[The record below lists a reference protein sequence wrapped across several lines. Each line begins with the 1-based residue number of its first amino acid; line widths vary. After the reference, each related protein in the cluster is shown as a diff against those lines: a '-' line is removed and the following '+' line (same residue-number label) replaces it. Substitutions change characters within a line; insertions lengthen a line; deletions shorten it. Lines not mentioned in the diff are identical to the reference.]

1 MKIKKIIAPADYTTK
16 LGERVSYWLYFVGQ
30 NVFYNVVTTFMAT
43 YLMMNGINLA
53 KIALVMLIV
62 KIWDAVNDPM
72 FGIIFDKIK
81 FKNGQKCMPWI
92 KISVGLVPITTVLL
106 FIIPSGIGEIP
117 KLIWF
122 TVAYL
127 LWDSSYTVCD
137 VPIYSMVTTMTDNVN
152 ERNTLMSIGRL
163 FSSAGMGLSGL
174 LCTLLVSEKIGL
186 SFSPVVI
193 ILSVIGLL
201 FMIPLCFNGKERNY
215 HGELEEE
222 AFSIK
227 RMLKYLVHNK
237 YLLIYYLGYLF
248 ANGLLTGNALALFV
262 SYYLFGSANF
272 NIILGII
279 GSVPSIIVALLIPV
293 VSKKFDKFKL
303 FFICNSVAAVLGFV
317 MYFIGWQNKML
328 FVILTVIRGL
338 FTSVTGTLGFMFTPD
353 CAEYGQYKTGVDAK
367 GITFSIQT
375 FTTKI
380 AAAVASSLGLAILS
394 LFDWKKIEA
403 ESFADIEKLHIV
415 QSATALNGLWVTYIL
430 IPSIGLAITSV
441 IYLFYKLRDKD
452 VQVMARCNAGEI
464 TREEAEQLLPKSL
477 KCGIKPKLTEETVS
491 SAK

>member
-1 MKIKKIIAPADYTTK
+1 MKIKEIIAPADYTTR
-16 LGERVSYWLYFVGQ
+16 LGERVSYWTYFVGQ
-30 NVFYNVVTTFMAT
+30 NIFYNVVTTFMAT
-43 YLMMNGINLA
+43 YLMMNGIDLG
-53 KIALVMLIV
+53 KIAVVTLIV

-81 FKNGQKCMPWI
+81 FKNKQKCMPWI
-92 KISVGLVPITTVLL
+92 RISVGLVPITTVLL
-106 FIIPSGIGEIP
+106 FIIPSGMAQIG

-122 TVAYL
+122 MVAYL

-137 VPIYSMVTTMTDNVN
+137 VPIYSMVTTMTDNIN

-163 FSSAGMGLSGL
+163 FSSAGMGISGL
-174 LCTLLVSEKIGL
+174 LCTVLVSEKVGL
-186 SFSPVVI
+186 SFSPTVI
-193 ILSVIGLL
+193 LLSVIGLL
-201 FMIPLCFNGKERNY
+201 FMIPLCFTGKERNY
-215 HGELEEE
+215 HDKPEEE

-227 RMLKYLVHNK
+227 RMLTYLVHNK

-248 ANGLLTGNALALFV
+248 ANGLMTNNALALFV

-272 NIILGII
+272 NIIIGILGV
-279 GSVPSIIVALLIPV
+279 VPSVLASLLIPV
-293 VSKKFDKFKL
+293 ITKKIDKFKL
-303 FFICNSVAAVLGFV
+303 FYICNTVAAALGFA
-317 MYFIGWQNKML
+317 MYFIGWQDKTL
-328 FVILTVIRGL
+328 FIVLTVIRSL

-380 AAAVASSLGLAILS
+380 AAAVASSLGLAILTF
-394 LFDWKKIEA
+394 FDWTKIEA

-415 QSATALNGLWVTYIL
+415 QSSTALNGLWVTYIL
-430 IPSIGLAITSV
+430 VPSIGLMITSG
-441 IYLFYKLRDKD
+441 IYLLYKLRDKE

-464 TREEAEQLLPKSL
+464 TREEAESLLPNYL
-477 KCGIKPKLTEETVS
+477 RCGVKTKITDREAVNK
-491 SAK
+491 

>member
-1 MKIKKIIAPADYTTK
+1 MKIKEIIAPADYTTR
-16 LGERVSYWLYFVGQ
+16 LGERVSYWTYFVGQ
-30 NVFYNVVTTFMAT
+30 NIFYNVVTTFMAT
-43 YLMMNGINLA
+43 YLMMNGIDLG
-53 KIALVMLIV
+53 KIAVVTLIV

-81 FKNGQKCMPWI
+81 FKNKQKCMPWI
-92 KISVGLVPITTVLL
+92 RISVGLVPITTVLL
-106 FIIPSGIGEIP
+106 FIIPSGMAQTG

-122 TVAYL
+122 MVAYL

-137 VPIYSMVTTMTDNVN
+137 VPIYSMVTTMTDNIN

-163 FSSAGMGLSGL
+163 FSSAGMGISGL
-174 LCTLLVSEKIGL
+174 LCTVLVSEKVGL
-186 SFSPVVI
+186 SFSPTVI
-193 ILSVIGLL
+193 LLSVIGLL
-201 FMIPLCFNGKERNY
+201 FMIPLCFTGKERNY
-215 HGELEEE
+215 HDKPEEE

-227 RMLKYLVHNK
+227 RMLTYLVHNK

-248 ANGLLTGNALALFV
+248 ANGLMTNNALALFV

-272 NIILGII
+272 NIIIGILGV
-279 GSVPSIIVALLIPV
+279 VPSVLASLLIPV
-293 VSKKFDKFKL
+293 ITKKFDKFKL
-303 FFICNSVAAVLGFV
+303 FYICNTAAAALGFA
-317 MYFIGWQNKML
+317 MYFIGWQDKTL
-328 FVILTVIRGL
+328 FIVLTVIRSL

-380 AAAVASSLGLAILS
+380 AAAVASSLGLAILTF
-394 LFDWKKIEA
+394 FDWTKIEA

-415 QSATALNGLWVTYIL
+415 QSSTALNGLWVTYIL
-430 IPSIGLAITSV
+430 VPSIGLMITSG
-441 IYLFYKLRDKD
+441 IYLLYKLRDKE

-464 TREEAEQLLPKSL
+464 TREEAESLLPNYLRYGVKT
-477 KCGIKPKLTEETVS
+477 KITDRETVN
-491 SAK
+491 K

>member
-1 MKIKKIIAPADYTTK
+1 MKIKEIIAPADYTTR
-16 LGERVSYWLYFVGQ
+16 LGERVSYWTYFVGQ
-30 NVFYNVVTTFMAT
+30 NIFYNVVTTFMAT
-43 YLMMNGINLA
+43 YLMMNGIDLG
-53 KIALVMLIV
+53 KIAVVTLIV

-81 FKNGQKCMPWI
+81 FKNKQKCMPWI
-92 KISVGLVPITTVLL
+92 RISVGLVPITTVLL
-106 FIIPSGIGEIP
+106 FIIPSGMAQTG

-122 TVAYL
+122 MVAYL

-137 VPIYSMVTTMTDNVN
+137 VPIYSMVTTMTDNIN

-163 FSSAGMGLSGL
+163 FSSAGMGISGL
-174 LCTLLVSEKIGL
+174 LCTVLVSEKVGL
-186 SFSPVVI
+186 SFSPTVI
-193 ILSVIGLL
+193 LLSVIGLL
-201 FMIPLCFNGKERNY
+201 FMVPLCFTGKERNY
-215 HGELEEE
+215 HDKPEEE

-227 RMLKYLVHNK
+227 RMLTYLVHNK

-248 ANGLLTGNALALFV
+248 ANGLMTNNALALFV

-272 NIILGII
+272 NIIIGILGV
-279 GSVPSIIVALLIPV
+279 VPSVFASLLIPV
-293 VSKKFDKFKL
+293 ITKKFDKFKL
-303 FFICNSVAAVLGFV
+303 FYICNTVAAALGFA
-317 MYFIGWQNKML
+317 MYFIGWQDKTL
-328 FVILTVIRGL
+328 FIVLTVIRSL

-380 AAAVASSLGLAILS
+380 AAVASSLGLAILTF
-394 LFDWKKIEA
+394 FDWTKIEA

-415 QSATALNGLWVTYIL
+415 QSSTALNGLWVTYIL
-430 IPSIGLAITSV
+430 VPSIGLMITSG
-441 IYLFYKLRDKD
+441 IYLLYKLRDKE

-464 TREEAEQLLPKSL
+464 TREEAESLLPKYL
-477 KCGIKPKLTEETVS
+477 RCGVKTKITDRETVN
-491 SAK
+491 K